1 MGNCESEQNTKAILL
16 ETSKNY
22 NQINQINNKKTV
34 SNIIS
39 YKTAVNIS
47 LVNFYFVFST
57 GERIPFSGG
66 QNTNFRQIFSNFC
79 SEKCPQRNRNKI
91 LVVLFNGQK
100 VDFNKSLS
108 ENKIQNGSRVLIMLD
123 NSENKSEKNN
133 SNENKNFN
141 NFYNN
146 RVINFI
152 PIILTNINIIKNKK
166 PQNLHELKEKIEK
179 FFVLYI
185 NDLNVQNG
193 IIINLIKDKN
203 VLAEKIRNYYQSRIG
218 GFEFSKNLLL
228 ESHLREYKTKT
239 EECKKFFD
247 IKNGDT
253 YTERMYMDDLKE
265 NSEIYN
271 DEKKEILEDF
281 NASSRRV
288 YEDYNYDLNYERENY
303 LSEKEFIMEN
313 YSGYKRRRELNKLE
327 REHKENI
334 KSIKSDYFNSLKDIR
349 KEKDNRL
356 KENQNNYI
364 ERENK
369 IYHRKKIEDKKY
381 DYQCSLNNL
390 NAEYSFN
397 IQNAN
402 DKFANNIQMLNMN
415 LTNELNSLEKEFNEE
430 LNKLKIFYLQN
441 NRR

>member
-1 MGNCESEQNTKAILL
+1 M
-16 ETSKNY
+16 
-22 NQINQINNKKTV
+22 
-34 SNIIS
+34 
-39 YKTAVNIS
+39 
-47 LVNFYFVFST
+47 
-57 GERIPFSGG
+57 
-66 QNTNFRQIFSNFC
+66 
-79 SEKCPQRNRNKI
+79 
-91 LVVLFNGQK
+91 
-100 VDFNKSLS
+100 DFNKSLS

-193 IIINLIKDKN
+193 IIINLIQDKN
-203 VLAEKIRNYYQSRIG
+203 VLAENIRNYYQSRIG
-218 GFEFSKNLLL
+218 GFEISKNLLL
-228 ESHLREYKTKT
+228 ESHLREYNKKT
-239 EECKKFFD
+239 EECKKNYD
-247 IKNGDT
+247 IKNRDT

-281 NASSRRV
+281 NASSRRIK
-288 YEDYNYDLNYERENY
+288 DNYIDDLYYERENY
-303 LSEKEFIMEN
+303 LSEKEYIMEN
-313 YSGYKRRRELNKLE
+313 YSGYERRRELNELE

-334 KSIKSDYFNSLKDIR
+334 RSINSDYFDSLKDIR
-349 KEKDNRL
+349 EEMDNKL
-356 KENQNNYI
+356 KENHNNYI
-364 ERENK
+364 ERENE
-369 IYHRKKIEDKKY
+369 INYRRKCIEDKKY

-402 DKFANNIQMLNMN
+402 DKFANDMQILNIN
-415 LTNELNSLEKEFNEE
+415 LTNELNTLEKEFNEE